1 MTDRPRAPLAE
12 RMRPRCLDEVVGQ
25 PALVGPGGSLSRL
38 LRGGH
43 LPSILF
49 WGPPGSGKTTLARV
63 LAGEVK
69 ARFVA
74 QSAVAIGVGEVKRII
89 VEAERERGSGRTTV
103 FFLDEIHRFNKAQQD
118 ALLPYVERGTITLI
132 GATTENP
139 SFEVRRALLSRCRVL
154 RLARLDESVL
164 GTILRRALVDPDR
177 GLGLGECALPEE
189 WLGDIAA
196 AAGGD
201 ARRALNLLESIA
213 AAQRERPLDPGEFRA
228 QLGERI
234 AAFDKG
240 GDLFYDQISALHKSV
255 RGSAPDAALYWFA
268 RMLAGGAEPLY
279 IARRLVRMASE
290 DVGLADPR
298 ALGIALDGWQ
308 VYERLGSPEGDLAL
322 AEVVVY
328 LAAAPK
334 SNAIY
339 LGLRAAL
346 QDARKWGSAEV
357 PLQLRNAPTELMR
370 KLGHGARY
378 RYPHDEPEAYAAGE
392 RYFPQEMSGRRYYRP
407 TDRGI
412 EKRIG
417 ERLRYLAELDR
428 GVR

>member
-1 MTDRPRAPLAE
+1 MDHPRAPLAE

-25 PALVGPGGSLSRL
+25 PALVGPGGSLSRIL
-38 LRGGH
+38 NGGH

-74 QSAVAIGVGEVKRII
+74 RSAVAIGVSEVKRII
-89 VEAERERGSGRTTV
+89 AEADRERESGHPTV

-118 ALLPYVERGTITLI
+118 ALLPYVERGTVTLI

-139 SFEVRRALLSRCRVL
+139 SFEVRRALLSRCRLL
-154 RLARLDESVL
+154 RLAQLDEPALV
-164 GTILRRALVDPDR
+164 TILRRALVDPDR
-177 GLGLGECALPEE
+177 GLGLDEHALPEE
-189 WLGDIAA
+189 WIGDIAA
-196 AAGGD
+196 ASGGD
-201 ARRALNLLESIA
+201 ARRGLNLLESIA
-213 AAQRERPLDPGEFRA
+213 AAQCERPLEPGEFRA
-228 QLGERI
+228 LLGECI
-234 AAFDKG
+234 AAFDQG

-268 RMLAGGAEPLY
+268 RMLAGGVEPLY

-339 LGLRAAL
+339 LALRAAV
-346 QDARKWGSAEV
+346 QDSRKWGSAEV
-357 PLQLRNAPTELMR
+357 PLHLRNAPTELMR

-378 RYPHDEPEAYAAGE
+378 RYPHDEPEAYAVGE
-392 RYFPQEMSGRRYYRP
+392 HYFPQEMPDRRYYRP
-407 TDRGI
+407 TERGI
-412 EKRIG
+412 EKRIA
-417 ERLRYLAELDR
+417 ERLRHLAELNR
-428 GVR
+428 GGR